1 MALTDGSTN
10 VAASPGAAAQNG
22 SPSLSERVAIVGTG
36 AIACGLARNA
46 GPHGEVLMYARSEA
60 SKDRAGA
67 KVGEAAAV
75 VTELEALAGATYVIE
90 AIVEDLDAKRE
101 LYGRLGTVLP
111 GDAILASATSSL
123 PIAQLAEASGRPD
136 RFAGLHPFNPV
147 EKMKLVEL
155 AFPDAASEDT
165 RQRTRAVCEA
175 LDKTAVEV
183 PDIPGF
189 VVNRLLFPFLFSAVE
204 LLDETGMDPQ
214 AVDTCMKLGAAHPMG
229 PLALLDFVG
238 MDVAVAIGD
247 SIGADVPERLRTM
260 CAEGT
265 LGRKAGAGFYDY
277 AKR

>member
-1 MALTDGSTN
+1 MALTDQSTN
-10 VAASPGAAAQNG
+10 AAAAPGAAAENG
-22 SPSLSERVAIVGTG
+22 SPGLSERLAIVGTG

-46 GPHGEVLMYARSEA
+46 GAHGEVVMYARSEA
-60 SKDRAGA
+60 SRTRAGD
-67 KVGEAAAV
+67 KVGDAAAV
-75 VTELEALAGATYVIE
+75 VTDLGDLAGATYVIE
-90 AIVEDLDAKRE
+90 AVVEDLDAKRE
-101 LYGRLGTVLP
+101 LYAQLGGVL
-111 GDAILASATSSL
+111 GHDAVLASATSSL
-123 PIAQLAEASGRPD
+123 PITRLAEASGRPD

-165 RQRTRAVCEA
+165 RRRTRAVCEA
-175 LDKTAVEV
+175 LGKTAVDV

-204 LLDETGMDPQ
+204 LLEQTGLEPK
-214 AVDTCMKLGAAHPMG
+214 AIDTCMKLGAAHPMG

-260 CAEGT
+260 CGEGR
-265 LGRKAGAGFYDY
+265 LGRKAGAGFYEY
-277 AKR
+277 GR